1 LSAKRFGPV
10 TTSLGK
16 IALELEGIR
25 KSFGDL
31 LVLKEVSLSLRAA
44 ETVAIIGPSGSGKST
59 LLNIVAGLTT
69 ADEGRVLH
77 ARGADQPIGYMMQ
90 DSLLLPWRTL
100 WKNAMLGAE
109 IVGVDPKMAE
119 KECAA
124 FFEEL
129 GLNEA
134 RSYLP
139 AMTSGGM
146 ARRAAFIR
154 TLVAGPAILLLDEPF
169 SGLDYDIK
177 IRTQRLLLREQQ
189 RAGWGILLVTHDIE
203 DAIALADRLLV
214 LSEKPTFV
222 KREFSIDRGG
232 GDQDPL
238 QIRSS
243 ESFGR
248 HFAEVLSELRYLND
262 AAS

>member
-1 LSAKRFGPV
+1 MTRSA
-10 TTSLGK
+10 GK
-16 IALELEGIR
+16 VALELDGIR
-25 KSFGDL
+25 KSFSDV
-31 LVLKEVSLSLRAA
+31 LVLKEISLYLQPA
-44 ETVAIIGPSGSGKST
+44 ETVAIIGPSGCGKST
-59 LLNIVAGLTT
+59 LLNIVAGLTE
-69 ADEGRVLH
+69 ADGGQVLH
-77 ARGADQPIGYMMQ
+77 AQGADQPIGYMMQ

-109 IVGVDPKMAE
+109 IVGMDPQKAE

-129 GLNEA
+129 GLSQA

-146 ARRAAFIR
+146 ARRTAFIR
-154 TLVAGPAILLLDEPF
+154 TLVAGPAVLLLDEPF

-177 IRTQRLLLREQQ
+177 IRTQRLLIRQQQ
-189 RAGWGILLVTHDIE
+189 RTGWSVLLVTHDIE
-203 DAIALADRLLV
+203 DSIALSDRLLV
-214 LSEKPTFV
+214 LSEKPTYV
-222 KREFSIDRGG
+222 KKEFRIGREGG
-232 GDQDPL
+232 EQDPL

-248 HFAEVLSELRYLND
+248 HFAEILSELRYLND